1 VAKNDHFNVSLTVG
15 LALTSDAVVLN
26 EL

>member
-15 LALTSDAVVLN
+15 LASTSDAVVLN